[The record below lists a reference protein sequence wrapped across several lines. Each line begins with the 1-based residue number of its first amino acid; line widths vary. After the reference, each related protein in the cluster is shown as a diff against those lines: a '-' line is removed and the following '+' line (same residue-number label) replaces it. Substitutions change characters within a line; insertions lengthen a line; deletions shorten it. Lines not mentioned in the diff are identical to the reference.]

1 MKWRLAASLTV
12 ISAAVLAEPAT
23 VVTTDEV
30 PLSEVASQWNLS
42 EAEYRR
48 YQDIMAG
55 QRGQWTP
62 GLDPITTL
70 GVSTDSAEERKRFA
84 ELFVA
89 TEFERTRKELA
100 FQRAV
105 DAAWQRLYPDTPRL
119 QLASQA
125 TRQSG
130 STAQRTALI
139 LRRNSKAGHE
149 RLQTLLTNPSVPV
162 DVHVV
167 GTQGSDSALREWASS
182 FPALITALNAGQ
194 ATLNH
199 GDQFRAELDLPA
211 IYRKNG
217 AGQWTRVE

>member
-1 MKWRLAASLTV
+1 MRWQLAASLVV
-12 ISAAVLAEPAT
+12 ISAVVLADPAT
-23 VVTTDEV
+23 VVTTAEV
-30 PLSEVASQWNLS
+30 PLSEVARQWGLS
-42 EAEYRR
+42 EADYRR
-48 YQDIMAG
+48 YQAIMAG

-62 GLDPITTL
+62 GLDPITAL

-89 TEFERTRKELA
+89 TEFERTHKELA

-119 QLASQA
+119 HLAAQA
-125 TRQSG
+125 TQQS
-130 STAQRTALI
+130 SRYQRMALI
-139 LRRNSKAGHE
+139 LRRNGKAGHE

-167 GTQGSDSALREWASS
+167 GTQGSDRALRAWAAS
-182 FPALITALNAGQ
+182 FPSLITALNAGQ

-199 GDQFRAELDLPA
+199 GNQFRAELDLPA